1 MKWIDAYEATRR
13 WHGGRMPTE
22 AESTQLD
29 TRIPG
34 VVFRPEDGT
43 RGGAWRVTRS
53 VLSRHGLDGEVRRK
67 NGVTVSPDINVRRDG
82 ATWSLWDFR
91 DYPRSPPSLVVAGL
105 PSAEVG
111 MRVGDAFAG
120 SRILR
125 TAHAVTSGVVR
136 IVREVVRE
144 WRTE

>member
-1 MKWIDAYEATRR
+1 MKWIDAHEATRR

-43 RGGAWRVTRS
+43 RGGTWRVTRS
-53 VLSRHGLDGEVRRK
+53 KLPIKTTNPPPWG
-67 NGVTVSPDINVRRDG
+67 NGFSSMINGNDS

-91 DYPRSPPSLVVAGL
+91 DYPPSPPSLVVAGL

-125 TAHAVTSGVVR
+125 TAHAVTSGMVR
-136 IVREVVRE
+136 IVREVARE
-144 WRTE
+144 WRTA

>member
-34 VVFRPEDGT
+34 HVFRPDDGT

-53 VLSRHGLDGEVRRK
+53 QLIVQGAGTAL
-67 NGVTVSPDINVRRDG
+67 NGNG
-82 ATWSLWDFR
+82 AVTWSLWDFR
-91 DYPRSPPSLVVAGL
+91 DYQCSPPSLVVAGL

-125 TAHAVTSGVVR
+125 TAHAVTSGMVR
-136 IVREVVRE
+136 IVREVARE
-144 WRTE
+144 WRTA

>member
-1 MKWIDAYEATRR
+1 MKWIDAYEATRK

-53 VLSRHGLDGEVRRK
+53 QLIVQGSGTTLKDNK
-67 NGVTVSPDINVRRDG
+67 A

-91 DYPRSPPSLVVAGL
+91 DYPRSPPTLVVAGL

-125 TAHAVTSGVVR
+125 TAHAVTSGMVR
-136 IVREVVRE
+136 IVREVARE

>member
-1 MKWIDAYEATRR
+1 MNWIDAHEATRR

-34 VVFRPEDGT
+34 HVFRPDDGT

-53 VLSRHGLDGEVRRK
+53 QLIVQGAGTAL
-67 NGVTVSPDINVRRDG
+67 NGNG
-82 ATWSLWDFR
+82 AVTWSLWDFR

-125 TAHAVTSGVVR
+125 TAHAVTSGMVR
-136 IVREVVRE
+136 IVREVARE
-144 WRTE
+144 WRTAA